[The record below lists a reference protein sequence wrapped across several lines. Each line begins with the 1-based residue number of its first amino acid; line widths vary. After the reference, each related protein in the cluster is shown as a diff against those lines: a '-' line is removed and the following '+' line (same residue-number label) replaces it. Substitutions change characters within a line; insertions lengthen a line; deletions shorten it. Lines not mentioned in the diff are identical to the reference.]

1 MGSAHSSTKSSR
13 EQRKSPGKLLYTY
26 FYELLDDCTNVKW
39 LNSYS
44 DYSFGNLKEKLL
56 LKLCRE
62 KLSVDAHGK
71 VWKAICTVTAS
82 VRGNLRML
90 QTITGLF
97 QSAFDMQYEDYF
109 NVTSNKRPHFY
120 NVVLIYY
127 EDNKIQIYDDTYDEA
142 IGRGFF
148 ECTVYPCFVFFIRG
162 EW

>member
-1 MGSAHSSTKSSR
+1 
-13 EQRKSPGKLLYTY
+13 
-26 FYELLDDCTNVKW
+26 
-39 LNSYS
+39 
-44 DYSFGNLKEKLL
+44 
-56 LKLCRE
+56 
-62 KLSVDAHGK
+62 
-71 VWKAICTVTAS
+71 
-82 VRGNLRML
+82 ML

-148 ECTVYPCFVFFIRG
+148 NTYFITYVLA
-162 EW
+162 